1 MTSIEEGAR
10 RAVEADIAAVAE
22 LATGAAA
29 EMTPR
34 RGGSVWSRLE
44 ARSGPLDE
52 SLRRDLR
59 ADDAL
64 MVVGTI
70 DEAVVGYGAIR
81 LVVLHD
87 GAVLGRVSDIYVVPE
102 ARGVGVGEVMMDLLL
117 DWARRRGCIGV
128 DSLALPGDRGTKNFF
143 ETHGLVARAIT
154 VHRTLVEAA
163 EPPLGASADGSLPP
177 RGEAS

>member
-1 MTSIEEGAR
+1 MTSIDEGAR
-10 RAVEADIAAVAE
+10 RAVGADIDAVAE
-22 LATGAAA
+22 LAAVAAA
-29 EMTPR
+29 EMAPL
-34 RGGSVWSRLE
+34 RGGYVWIRLE
-44 ARSGPLDE
+44 ARSGPLNE
-52 SLRRDLR
+52 SLRRDHR

-64 MVVGTI
+64 IVVGTI
-70 DEAVVGYGAIR
+70 DEAIVGYGVVR
-81 LVVLHD
+81 LVALHD

-102 ARGVGVGEVMMDLLL
+102 ARGVGVGESMMGLLL

-154 VHRTLVEAA
+154 VHRTLADTA